1 MPKYKV
7 NIHYSSFN
15 SFTVEAK
22 NEEDAITIAHSMQ
35 IDLDQILSNLG
46 NWEEADEAFEIN
58 ENYFSEK
65 TN

>member
-7 NIHYSSFN
+7 NIHYSSYN
-15 SFTVEAK
+15 SFIVNAK
-22 NEEDAITIAHSMQ
+22 NEEDAITIARSMQ
-35 IDLDQILSNLG
+35 IDLDQITSNLE
-46 NWEEADEAFEIN
+46 NWEDADEVFEIN